1 MAVQN
6 SIAAQS
12 EAKKPMNQMKC
23 VYKAGDQEVTLTP
36 QFVKQYL
43 VTGDADKVSTQ
54 EVVMFINLCK
64 YQQLNPF
71 LREAYL
77 IKYGSSPANLVVGK
91 AAFEAR
97 ADRNEKYQGYEA
109 GIVVSRPDGTLEYR
123 KGTIVA
129 PGETLVGGWAEVY
142 VEGKVKPI
150 YCTASLKEYSTG
162 KSVWATKPATMIRK
176 VAKMQALREA
186 FPNALGSMYTADE
199 LGGSDEELPTQPIDQ
214 PEQAVEPV
222 VVKEPDPVP
231 EPAQEAVVVDVE
243 PEILDGSD
251 FL

>member
-6 SIAAQS
+6 SITKTES
-12 EAKKPMNQMKC
+12 PKKEMKC
-23 VYKAGDQEVTLTP
+23 VYKSGDNEVTLTP

-43 VTGDADKVSTQ
+43 VTGDAQNVSMQ

-77 IKYGSSPANLVVGK
+77 IKYGSQPAQLIVGK

-97 ADRNEKYQGYEA
+97 AERDERYEGYDA
-109 GIVVSRPDGTLEYR
+109 GIVVQKKNSELEYR
-123 KGTIVA
+123 KGTLML
-129 PGETLVGGWAEVY
+129 PDEKLVGGWAEVY
-142 VEGKVKPI
+142 IKGYTKPI
-150 YCTASLKEYSTG
+150 YTAVSLSEYSTG
-162 KSVWATKPATMIRK
+162 KSTWAQKPATMIRK

-186 FPNALGSMYTADE
+186 FPNALCGMYTADE
-199 LGGSDEELPTQPIDQ
+199 LGHSDEELPTQPIEQ
-214 PEQAVEPV
+214 PVQEEP
-222 VVKEPDPVP
+222 KQQRE
-231 EPAQEAVVVDVE
+231 VVVDITPE

-251 FL
+251 LL

>member
-6 SIAAQS
+6 SITKTES
-12 EAKKPMNQMKC
+12 PKKEMKC
-23 VYKAGDQEVTLTP
+23 VYKSGDNEVTLTP

-43 VTGDADKVSTQ
+43 VTGDAQNVSMQ

-77 IKYGSSPANLVVGK
+77 IKYGSQPAQLIVGK

-97 ADRNEKYQGYEA
+97 AERDERYEGYDA
-109 GIVVSRPDGTLEYR
+109 GIVVQKKNSELEYR
-123 KGTIVA
+123 KGTLVL

-142 VEGKVKPI
+142 IKGYTKPI
-150 YCTASLKEYSTG
+150 YTAVSLSEYSTG
-162 KSVWATKPATMIRK
+162 KSTWAQKPATMIRK

-199 LGGSDEELPTQPIDQ
+199 LGHSDEELPSQPIEQ
-214 PEQAVEPV
+214 PQIQDEP
-222 VVKEPDPVP
+222 KPQRE
-231 EPAQEAVVVDVE
+231 VVVDVMPEPVE

-251 FL
+251 LL